1 MANRHMIVV
10 WDEDVS
16 GKINNFS
23 EAAKKIWTLLSQDS
37 EPSTKMLAFAQDIE
51 NLNNI
56 DSNLLK
62 LLKKFANEIRTSNT
76 VACSLDLPEY
86 GWKVLFKAIVETAQ
100 KYQLIVFDEEI
111 FLALLADGSFSPP
124 SRNKLWQEIVEEIE
138 SGNNYPQS
146 LIDFTANIK
155 DRLAQMLSQN
165 DWVLADEIIEQRY
178 NESCLL
184 YSKKVDF
191 GKHQI
196 SIGCNGNYGVFKIT
210 VYLSI
215 IDENAISICQK
226 SGFNYST
233 TGILL
238 NTPLLLLED
247 DDSYQITN
255 NQSLNELLNVIQNT
269 VIYWS
274 NSALNIKGVDNLL
287 NGDIDERITKKMHR
301 HLYMPYCLIAARLA
315 NNPNFEELAI
325 NLGKYGKD
333 SGKFWGKFNY
343 SEVAVAWPKLVQY
356 LRNEVKPL
364 I

>member
-1 MANRHMIVV
+1 M
-10 WDEDVS
+10 
-16 GKINNFS
+16 
-23 EAAKKIWTLLSQDS
+23 
-37 EPSTKMLAFAQDIE
+37 
-51 NLNNI
+51 
-56 DSNLLK
+56 
-62 LLKKFANEIRTSNT
+62 
-76 VACSLDLPEY
+76 
-86 GWKVLFKAIVETAQ
+86 
-100 KYQLIVFDEEI
+100 
-111 FLALLADGSFSPP
+111 
-124 SRNKLWQEIVEEIE
+124 
-138 SGNNYPQS
+138 
-146 LIDFTANIK
+146 
-155 DRLAQMLSQN
+155 
-165 DWVLADEIIEQRY
+165 
-178 NESCLL
+178 
-184 YSKKVDF
+184 DF

-196 SIGCNGNYGVFKIT
+196 SIGCNGNYGVFKIK

-233 TGILL
+233 GILL
-238 NTPLLLLED
+238 NIPLLLLED

-274 NSALNIKGVDNLL
+274 NSALNIKGVDNFL
-287 NGDIDERITKKMHR
+287 NGDIDERVTKEMHR

-315 NNPNFEELAI
+315 NNRNFEELAI

-356 LRNEVKPL
+356 LRDELKPL

>member
-178 NESCLL
+178 NESCLF
-184 YSKKVDF
+184 SVHDNF
-191 GKHQI
+191 
-196 SIGCNGNYGVFKIT
+196 
-210 VYLSI
+210 LS
-215 IDENAISICQK
+215 
-226 SGFNYST
+226 
-233 TGILL
+233 L
-238 NTPLLLLED
+238 
-247 DDSYQITN
+247 
-255 NQSLNELLNVIQNT
+255 
-269 VIYWS
+269 
-274 NSALNIKGVDNLL
+274 
-287 NGDIDERITKKMHR
+287 
-301 HLYMPYCLIAARLA
+301 
-315 NNPNFEELAI
+315 
-325 NLGKYGKD
+325 
-333 SGKFWGKFNY
+333 
-343 SEVAVAWPKLVQY
+343 
-356 LRNEVKPL
+356 
-364 I
+364 